1 MDSLFS
7 TVDLDQELLALE
19 KEKKKEEKS
28 VPVEEKKEE
37 EFDKTLFIVDGYSLI
52 YRSYF
57 AFLTRPLTDKEGNN
71 VSAFFGFFNTVFMLL
86 REYSFDYFVI
96 ALDSPGKTFRHEMY
110 PAYKGTR
117 DKAPDEL
124 HTQVPVIM
132 ETLRKMNIPTIGREG
147 YEADDLI
154 ATLAANATRLG
165 VDTVM
170 VTADKD
176 LLQIVNSH
184 VRALRPPK
192 KNQPKYELFGV
203 DEVKQAFSIMPS
215 QIRDYL
221 TLLGDAS
228 DNVPGVKGIGEKTAV
243 TLLQEYVSVDGIYRH
258 LDSLAKGLRG
268 KLEAGR
274 EDAELSKR
282 LVTLKDD
289 IFTLESFDTPEFSVA
304 TIDFG
309 AGVEDFVARNCSNLA
324 RTALSMTQGDRK
336 QLMKDAVKKS
346 EEASRSVTAPQE
358 YLGVGSYTLLT
369 DIKVIRAYFESA
381 KRSTGVI
388 AFDTETTDVEIS
400 GAEFVGFSFSYELK
414 KAFYCPLIAKG
425 ERYLETDDVIAL
437 FRDYFETGAL
447 KVVGQNIKYD
457 IELLGKYGVTIKNV
471 VFDTM
476 IAAWLLDSGDGR
488 YSLDD
493 LASRY
498 LSYDTIH
505 FDDIVPKGQDF
516 SSVSLEDAL
525 AYSGEDSDLTY
536 RLYLFFS
543 EVLKR
548 DGLDKVMEEY
558 ELPLISVLVEMERNG
573 VLLDKAFMA
582 ELDTKLSDRLDA
594 LTKRIHD
601 EAGHE
606 FNINSSVQLAKVLF
620 EEKGLE
626 AVKKTQR
633 GFSTDTATL
642 EALRGKDPMIEDL
655 LEYRGVSK
663 LLSTYVDALPR
674 LCDESGRIHTS
685 YLQTGTATGRLSSR
699 NPNLQNIP
707 IRTDDG
713 RMIRSAFV
721 AGEGMHFLS
730 ADYSQIELVMLAHIS
745 GDEELTKA
753 FREGADIH
761 RYTAGLI
768 FSKSAD
774 EVTPADRR
782 IAKTIN
788 FGIMYGMSP
797 FRLSNELGISRSD
810 AKSFIERYFER
821 YSGIRAFVDETV
833 RSCEEKG
840 YVTTMGGHRR
850 SVAAINS
857 RNKNEKS
864 AAERVAVNT
873 VIQGSAAELMK
884 KAMTAIHGDLKDRG
898 LKSRILLQVH
908 DELILEVPDGELDEV
923 AALVRDRMENAAQLS
938 VPLRAGIESGKRW
951 GDMH

>member
-19 KEKKKEEKS
+19 KEKKKEEKR

-37 EFDKTLFIVDGYSLI
+37 KFDKTLFIVDGYSLI

-203 DEVKQAFSIMPS
+203 DEVKQAFSIQPS

-258 LDSLAKGLRG
+258 LDSLTKGLRG

-425 ERYLETDDVIAL
+425 ERYL
-437 FRDYFETGAL
+437 
-447 KVVGQNIKYD
+447 
-457 IELLGKYGVTIKNV
+457 
-471 VFDTM
+471 
-476 IAAWLLDSGDGR
+476 
-488 YSLDD
+488 
-493 LASRY
+493 
-498 LSYDTIH
+498 
-505 FDDIVPKGQDF
+505 
-516 SSVSLEDAL
+516 
-525 AYSGEDSDLTY
+525 
-536 RLYLFFS
+536 
-543 EVLKR
+543 
-548 DGLDKVMEEY
+548 
-558 ELPLISVLVEMERNG
+558 
-573 VLLDKAFMA
+573 
-582 ELDTKLSDRLDA
+582 
-594 LTKRIHD
+594 
-601 EAGHE
+601 
-606 FNINSSVQLAKVLF
+606 
-620 EEKGLE
+620 
-626 AVKKTQR
+626 
-633 GFSTDTATL
+633 
-642 EALRGKDPMIEDL
+642 
-655 LEYRGVSK
+655 
-663 LLSTYVDALPR
+663 
-674 LCDESGRIHTS
+674 
-685 YLQTGTATGRLSSR
+685 
-699 NPNLQNIP
+699 
-707 IRTDDG
+707 
-713 RMIRSAFV
+713 
-721 AGEGMHFLS
+721 
-730 ADYSQIELVMLAHIS
+730 
-745 GDEELTKA
+745 
-753 FREGADIH
+753 
-761 RYTAGLI
+761 
-768 FSKSAD
+768 
-774 EVTPADRR
+774 
-782 IAKTIN
+782 
-788 FGIMYGMSP
+788 
-797 FRLSNELGISRSD
+797 
-810 AKSFIERYFER
+810 
-821 YSGIRAFVDETV
+821 
-833 RSCEEKG
+833 
-840 YVTTMGGHRR
+840 
-850 SVAAINS
+850 
-857 RNKNEKS
+857 
-864 AAERVAVNT
+864 
-873 VIQGSAAELMK
+873 
-884 KAMTAIHGDLKDRG
+884 
-898 LKSRILLQVH
+898 
-908 DELILEVPDGELDEV
+908 
-923 AALVRDRMENAAQLS
+923 
-938 VPLRAGIESGKRW
+938 
-951 GDMH
+951 